1 MAGLGTSGCTPRT
14 IVKTDFCTGWKPILP
29 SRQDVLTDGTAKQIL
44 AHDQHGVDMKCWPA
58 PTRKSGKSDSATQA
72 SAAH

>member
-1 MAGLGTSGCTPRT
+1 MGGCAIKP
-14 IVKTDFCTGWKPILP
+14 IVRTDFCSGWRPICP

-58 PTRKSGKSDSATQA
+58 PTHKSGKSDSAA
-72 SAAH
+72 PAAAAH